1 MHPLMISFCGVP
13 YIDTRITFNSFIPKQ
28 LNEKISEKLV
38 DYYLDKLAK
47 YPKYHDKVEFEI
59 VYSCYYLGLHD
70 KLKELL
76 DHGFNENE
84 ITRIEFSLLELTNHI
99 IDPANGLYK
108 DDIAK
113 ILILERNYNKILESD
128 ISLVDQIY
136 WLIEECKAYGTLP
149 FAGVA
154 RAGFIATQFLKS
166 FVSMG
171 IMDKNEYDIYMNSLD
186 TINRKMNRDCVGC
199 MRGIYAKIYF
209 WKDMDIFGRGL
220 MIFYRRGMMKLS
232 RNILM
237 EIADWIWQKQKKS
250 FCFQKSRWSVYSLN

>member
-113 ILILERNYNKILESD
+113 ILILERNYNK
-128 ISLVDQIY
+128 
-136 WLIEECKAYGTLP
+136 
-149 FAGVA
+149 
-154 RAGFIATQFLKS
+154 
-166 FVSMG
+166 
-171 IMDKNEYDIYMNSLD
+171 NS
-186 TINRKMNRDCVGC
+186 
-199 MRGIYAKIYF
+199 
-209 WKDMDIFGRGL
+209 
-220 MIFYRRGMMKLS
+220 
-232 RNILM
+232 
-237 EIADWIWQKQKKS
+237 
-250 FCFQKSRWSVYSLN
+250 